1 MPTTINT
8 SGVLF
13 TDNTTETTA
22 FPVGAIILWSGSSA
36 AIPTGWLLCNGAS
49 GTPDLR
55 NRFIVGAAS
64 TYAVNATGGSANAI
78 TPSHNHTATVNDPS
92 HRHTYTNF
100 SGAAI
105 RAGSNGGNPSTNT
118 PLTTGSSTTGI
129 TVSISTEGVS
139 GTNANLPPY
148 YALCYIYFTG

>member
-1 MPTTINT
+1 MPTTLNS

-13 TDNTTETTA
+13 PDNTTETTA
-22 FPVGAIILWSGSSA
+22 LPVGSIIVWSGSSA
-36 AIPTGWLLCNGAS
+36 AIPTGWILCNGAS

-64 TYAVNATGGSANAI
+64 TYAVNATGGSADAI
-78 TPSHNHTATVNDPS
+78 TPSHTHTATVTDPG
-92 HRHTYTNF
+92 HTHTYTNF
-100 SGAAI
+100 TSAPI
-105 RAGSNGGNPSTNT
+105 RQGSNGPVPSTNS
-118 PLTTGSSTTGI
+118 PRTTGPRTTDI
-129 TVSISTEGVS
+129 TVGISPQGVS

>member
-1 MPTTINT
+1 MPIALNN

-13 TDNTTETTA
+13 HDNTTETTA
-22 FPVGAIILWSGSSA
+22 FPVGAIILWSGSAA
-36 AIPTGWLLCNGAS
+36 AIPTGWILCNGAS

-64 TYAVNATGGSANAI
+64 TYAVNATGGSTDAI
-78 TPSHNHTATVNDPS
+78 TPSHNHTATVSDPS

-100 SGAAI
+100 SSSAI
-105 RAGSNGGNPSTNT
+105 RAGSNGGNPSTNS
-118 PLTTGSSTTGI
+118 PRTTDSNTTGI
-129 TVSISTEGVS
+129 SVSISTEGVS